1 MDGEEGWIGVDVTMI
16 AMNGRQ
22 TKSRHT

>member
-1 MDGEEGWIGVDVTMI
+1 VDGEEGWIGVDVTMI

-22 TKSRHT
+22 TKPRHP